1 MNISVAIKGL
11 SANESGDF
19 QLVCRLCEMHWSDFE
34 VRIEHDEQAA
44 DFGRQGRK
52 LIHVLYRISGKHRTY
67 RAGMGNDW
75 VAAFEED
82 VKAHCF
88 SSLFRKPALSGKR
101 NSRAQAQAN
110 SL

>member
-1 MNISVAIKGL
+1 MNISVTTKGL

-44 DFGRQGRK
+44 HFGRQGRK
-52 LIHVLYRISGKHRTY
+52 LIHVLHRISGRRRTY

-75 VAAFEED
+75 VSAFEED
-82 VKAHCF
+82 VRAYCF
-88 SSLFRKPALSGKR
+88 TSLFKKPDPNSRR
-101 NSRAQAQAN
+101 NSRPHAS